1 MIPHQIAR
9 LIANVILNIDPL
21 GDHPDLED
29 RLVEIFE
36 HISHDL
42 HKIDPSFLSELSKA
56 FRDIAPEYP
65 EQFQQAVRDIPDD
78 FYLDIS
84 DDDEEAAQRE

>member
-1 MIPHQIAR
+1 MISHQIAR

-29 RLVEIFE
+29 RIVEIFE

-42 HKIDPSFLSELSKA
+42 HEIDPSFLSELSKA

-65 EQFQQAVRDIPDD
+65 EHFQQAVRDIPDD
-78 FYLDIS
+78 FYLNIP
-84 DDDEEAAQRE
+84 DDAEEAAQRE

>member
-1 MIPHQIAR
+1 MISHQIAR

-29 RLVEIFE
+29 RIVEILE

-42 HKIDPSFLSELSKA
+42 QEIDPSFLAELSKA

-65 EQFQQAVRDIPDD
+65 EQFQQDVRDIPDD
-78 FYLDIS
+78 FHLDIR
-84 DDDEEAAQRE
+84 DDAEEAAQRE